1 MRYDKSYDSYERKV
15 NDILT
20 LLGDIGGLQG
30 TLFMMGFVI
39 VGLFASKYFMSKI
52 VRKIY
57 QIRKYENL
65 DLNKSKNSQ
74 N

>member
-30 TLFMMGFVI
+30 TLFMFGLVI
-39 VGLFASKYFMSKI
+39 VGLIASKYFMSKI

-57 QIRKYENL
+57 QITKYENL
-65 DLNKSKNSQ
+65 NPDKS
-74 N
+74 